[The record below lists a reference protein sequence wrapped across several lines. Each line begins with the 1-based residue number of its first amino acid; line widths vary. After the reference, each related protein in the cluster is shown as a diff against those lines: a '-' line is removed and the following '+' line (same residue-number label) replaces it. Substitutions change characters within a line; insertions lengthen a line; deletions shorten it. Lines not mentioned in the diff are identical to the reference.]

1 MSNEKLMLRA
11 LAKYWEIVEY
21 IADHEDYM
29 GKIAETVKVD
39 LSRVSKAV
47 KELENY
53 GVVSVRGER
62 PEGRGGFKKYV
73 SLTERGRV
81 IVEAVKYGVKAQPEE
96 VLTKEQFE
104 ILKEHAEKHLRK
116 AISYILGECAP
127 IGIISVAGAKPKY
140 VTSSEGMMYVD
151 DLVSHLEEYP
161 NLYSLYREVKE
172 LREKIDQAK
181 DSIRKA
187 IGSKIPKGI
196 DESLLNNIVD
206 VVMENLYSLAK
217 EGETHINHIRVK
229 EGEVVYGGYTL
240 SKSAEDLEAIK
251 KFLDEEV
258 KEHLEEAK
266 EIVEAE
272 TEYHNKYEELSKGLR
287 ELQKQFE
294 IGNIRGRCKTC
305 RGIPRIIAST
315 TNP

>member
-1 MSNEKLMLRA
+1 
-11 LAKYWEIVEY
+11 
-21 IADHEDYM
+21 M
-29 GKIAETVKVD
+29 GKVAETVKVD

-47 KELENY
+47 RELENY
-53 GVVSVRGER
+53 GVVSVRVER

-73 SLTERGRV
+73 SLTEKGRV
-81 IVEAVKYGVKAQPEE
+81 IVEAVKYGVKVQPRE

-104 ILKEHAEKHLRK
+104 ILKEHAEKHLKK

-127 IGIISVAGAKPKY
+127 ISIISVAGAEPKY
-140 VTSSEGMMYVD
+140 VTSSEGIMYVD
-151 DLVSHLEEYP
+151 DLVSHLEEGYP

-172 LREKIDQAK
+172 LMEKMDQAK
-181 DSIRKA
+181 DSIREA
-187 IGSKIPKGI
+187 IGSRIPKGI
-196 DESLLNNIVD
+196 DESLLNSIVY

-217 EGETHINHIRVK
+217 GGKTYINHVRVK

-251 KFLDEEV
+251 KFLEEAV
-258 KEHLEEAK
+258 KEHLEEAR